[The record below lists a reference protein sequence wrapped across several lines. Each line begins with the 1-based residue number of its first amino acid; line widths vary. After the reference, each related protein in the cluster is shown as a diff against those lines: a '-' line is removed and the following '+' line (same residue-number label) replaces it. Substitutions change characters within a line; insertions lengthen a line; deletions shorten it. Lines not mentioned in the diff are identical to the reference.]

1 MAVAAAR
8 LSDDADVDNA
18 AAGTDAGG
26 MRRHPRHL
34 LRVPG
39 LLLGGVL
46 ATGTGLAQATVE
58 VPLPDRLGRL
68 HAGPAWTVLDGTA
81 IASATRPT
89 DPQED
94 PARALLVATCRTLT
108 ERQRAERHVLLHQLG
123 SAPNQ
128 VRLVNAYSEPLAKPT
143 AQLLAPAA
151 VAELRAAFEKSLST
165 PDNQL
170 EYVGERTLDLFAST
184 RCLSLSFRTTTG
196 ADTFCLD
203 YYFVPAGPRLAYF
216 EAVYLPGDRGAR
228 EAIEA
233 LLRTFDGAVDP
244 GEGSSLLKSMTIGGL
259 TGAIAGVFAA
269 MLRRR
274 LRANAAA
281 RAAE

>member
-8 LSDDADVDNA
+8 LSDDTDVDNA

-26 MRRHPRHL
+26 MRRHLRHVPFL
-34 LRVPG
+34 LACLSAP
-39 LLLGGVL
+39 
-46 ATGTGLAQATVE
+46 TTGLAQGTVE

-68 HAGPAWTVLDGTA
+68 HAGPAWTVLDGAA
-81 IASATRPT
+81 IASTTRPT

-108 ERQRAERHVLLHQLG
+108 ERQRADRHVLLHQLG

-128 VRLVNAYSEPLAKPT
+128 VRIVNAYSEPLRMST

-151 VAELRAAFEKSLST
+151 VAELRATFEKSLST

-170 EYVGERTLDLFAST
+170 EYVGERTLDLFANT

-196 ADTFCLD
+196 PDTFCLD

-216 EAVYLPGDRGAR
+216 EAVHLPADPGAR
-228 EAIEA
+228 EAIET
-233 LLRTFDGAVDP
+233 LLKTFDGAVDP
-244 GEGSSLLKSMTIGGL
+244 GEGSSLLKSMTIGGI

-281 RAAE
+281 RTAN

>member
-1 MAVAAAR
+1 MLTAMRQTPRPLLAA
-8 LSDDADVDNA
+8 LGS
-18 AAGTDAGG
+18 
-26 MRRHPRHL
+26 
-34 LRVPG
+34 
-39 LLLGGVL
+39 LLL
-46 ATGTGLAQATVE
+46 ATASLAQATVE

-68 HAGPAWTVLDGTA
+68 HAAPAWTVLDGQA
-81 IASATRPT
+81 IGSATRPT

-108 ERQRAERHVLLHQLG
+108 ERQRTDRHVLLHQLG

-128 VRLVNAYSEPLAKPT
+128 VRIVNAYSEPLTMPT
-143 AQLLAPAA
+143 AQLLAPTAI
-151 VAELRAAFEKSLST
+151 AELRATFEKSLST

-216 EAVYLPGDRGAR
+216 EAVHLPADHGAR
-228 EAIEA
+228 EAIES
-233 LLRTFDGAVDP
+233 LLKTFDGAVDP
-244 GEGSSLLKSMTIGGL
+244 GEGSSLLKSMTIGGI

-281 RAAE
+281 RAAN